1 MKSEMRVA
9 MRNLTAVFGI
19 SFALFFSLPI
29 LRGQAMPTTQT
40 AAAAAL
46 PTITLTGAE
55 GEKAT
60 ITAAEIAT
68 LPRTTITVFD
78 AHTKVQE
85 TFGGV
90 LLTDALARVH
100 APLGEKLH
108 GKALAMR
115 VIAEGSDHYTA
126 LYSLAEIDPA
136 FHPGTVIIADTMDG
150 KPLPPSHGPLQLVN
164 TEDKRPARWVR
175 QLVAIRLMGGD

>member
-1 MKSEMRVA
+1 
-9 MRNLTAVFGI
+9 
-19 SFALFFSLPI
+19 
-29 LRGQAMPTTQT
+29 
-40 AAAAAL
+40 L
-46 PTITLTGAE
+46 PTISLTGAA

-68 LPRTTITVFD
+68 MPRTTITVFD
-78 AHTKVQE
+78 AHTKVEE
-85 TFGGV
+85 TFSGV

-108 GKALAMR
+108 GKAMSIR

-126 LYSLAEIDPA
+126 LYSLAEVDPA

-175 QLVAIRLMGGD
+175 QLVAIRLVSGD